1 MNDAAAALARD
12 TAHREQALD
21 TRQSFLVQSPAGSGK
36 TELLIQRFLAL
47 LATVERPERIVAMT
61 FTRKAAAEMRERVVA
76 ALRAAETDAPA
87 RPGDSH
93 RARTRA
99 LAAAALAR
107 DRALGWNLLL
117 QPAQLA
123 IHTFDAYCSALARQA
138 PLAGRFGG
146 SLAPADDAVP
156 LYREAARALMA
167 SAAADDPHWRVLLAH
182 LDNDAEQVVTLLAA
196 MLAKRDQWLPV
207 VLKHDPPALRAHL
220 EQSLQHEIDGE
231 LAQLAPLF
239 APSERAALV
248 RGAAHAAGVLAGQ
261 GGPPVL
267 AAALAACARRGDLP
281 AADWQCL
288 AEWQALAHLLL
299 VKGEPQFRKRLDK
312 NLGFP
317 GKAAGAASAA
327 AKAEFEALLER
338 LAELPGLVD
347 ALHVARLLPPA
358 AYGPR
363 SWDVIT
369 ALFAILP
376 RAAAQLD
383 VTFAA
388 RGNVDHTSV
397 TLAALF
403 ALGDAE
409 APSDLLLRLDL
420 AVDHLLVD
428 EFQDT
433 SDAQYDLIGRLTAGW
448 TEGDGRTLFAV
459 GDPMQSIYGFRSA
472 EVRLF
477 LEAKAAGRIGNVPVR
492 FVDLARN
499 FRSQGEVVDWVNR
512 VFAAVLPSRNDPWRG
527 AVAFAPAVPVHA
539 HQPPLTPTVDVES
552 GAIAEAER
560 VVARVRAALE
570 AGAADVAIL
579 VHKRTAL
586 IAILPALRSA
596 GIDYEAVKLDALGER
611 QSVLDLTSLAHAIV
625 QPADRLAALAVLRA
639 PWCGLAIADL
649 IAVAPH
655 VAGGLPGL
663 FAGRTQ
669 VVGLS
674 GDGAAR
680 LARLAGVLEPA
691 FAERG
696 RAPLPARVRGA
707 WLALG
712 GPATVDEPLDLD
724 TAEAFFAVL
733 AQHCVADDVPDWNAL
748 VDALAMLRAAPGESG
763 GARVKVMTVH
773 QAKGLEFDTVILP
786 GLHHGERASDRI
798 LLRWRF
804 RRHGLL
810 LAPSAARGGEPDL
823 HFEYLKSLAGTENAH
838 ERARLLYVGAT
849 RAKTRLHLVARGKA
863 DGDPDDPPLHWKP
876 PAARTPLGRLWDS
889 VAAQVADPVAL
900 PVANAVAAG
909 APPLVR
915 LAPGFALPALPP
927 SLPAAATVRETAEAV
942 PFDWARATAAAVGT
956 VTHRLLAEIARDG
969 LAAWSPERVAA
980 SAERVRREL
989 TAEGVDAAELAEAA
1003 DSALLSLQRLLA
1015 DERGRWLF
1023 APTHSDARSEWA
1035 LAGVDAGAIVHVTLD
1050 RTFVADGVRWIVDF
1064 KTGRHE
1070 GGDAEAFLARE
1081 VERYRPQLER
1091 YARIVRGIDARPIR
1105 LALYHPRVDG
1115 GWRAWDHAA
1124 ESDAAGSPEI
1134 R

>member
-1 MNDAAAALARD
+1 MSMRPWTTTMNDAIAALARD
-12 TAHREQALD
+12 TEHREQALD
-21 TRQSFLVQSPAGSGK
+21 PRQSFLVQSPAGSGK

-47 LATVERPERIVAMT
+47 LATVERPELIVAMT
-61 FTRKAAAEMRERVVA
+61 FTRKSAAEMRERVVA
-76 ALRAAETDAPA
+76 ALRAAGAPPA
-87 RPGDSH
+87 AEPSDPH
-93 RARTRA
+93 RARTLA
-99 LAAAALAR
+99 LASAALAR

-146 SLAPADDAVP
+146 ALAPADDAVP

-167 SAAADDPHWRVLLAH
+167 AAAADDPHWRVLLAH
-182 LDNDAEQVVTLLAA
+182 LDNDAEQAVTLLAA

-207 VLKHDPPALRAHL
+207 VVSGDSEALRTYL
-220 EQSLQHEIDGE
+220 EQSLRHEIDGE
-231 LAQLAPLF
+231 LALLAAMF
-239 APSERAALV
+239 APCERAALV
-248 RGAAHAAGVLAGQ
+248 RSAAQAAGVLAGES
-261 GGPPVL
+261 GPPEL
-267 AAALAACARRGDLP
+267 AAALATCAQRGDLP
-281 AADWQCL
+281 AADLQYL
-288 AEWQALAHLLL
+288 AEWQALANWLLI
-299 VKGEPQFRKRLDK
+299 KKDPQFRKRIDK
-312 NLGFP
+312 NVGFP
-317 GKAAGAASAA
+317 GKSAGAASAA
-327 AKAEFEALLER
+327 AKADFEALLKQLTEV
-338 LAELPGLVD
+338 PGLAD

-358 AYGPR
+358 TYGPA
-363 SWDVIT
+363 SWAVIA
-369 ALFAILP
+369 ALLGVLP

-383 VTFAA
+383 VTFAT
-388 RGNVDHTSV
+388 RGNVDHTAV
-397 TLAALF
+397 ALS
-403 ALGDAE
+403 ALGALGSAE

-420 AVDHLLVD
+420 AVRHLLVD

-433 SDAQYDLIGRLTAGW
+433 SYLQYELIGRLTAGW
-448 TEGDGRTLFAV
+448 TQGDGRTLFAV

-477 LEAKAAGRIGNVPVR
+477 LDAKAAGRIGNVPVR

-499 FRSQGEVVDWVNR
+499 FRSQGEVVDWINS
-512 VFAAVLPSRNDPWRG
+512 VFATVLPAQNDPWRG

-539 HQPPLTPTVDVES
+539 HQPLHKPTVAVEVD
-552 GAIAEAER
+552 AAAEAAR
-560 VVARVRAALE
+560 VVALVDAALA
-570 AGAADVAIL
+570 AGAPDVAIL
-579 VHKRTAL
+579 VRQRAAL
-586 IAILPALRSA
+586 AEILPALRMA
-596 GIDYEAVKLDALGER
+596 DIEYEAVKLDALGER

-655 VAGGLPGL
+655 LAAGLPGL
-663 FAGRTQ
+663 FARRARIA
-669 VVGLS
+669 GLS
-674 GDGAAR
+674 VDGAAR
-680 LARLAGVLEPA
+680 LARLADVLESVYE
-691 FAERG
+691 ERG
-696 RAPLPARVRGA
+696 RSPLPARVRGA

-748 VDALAMLRAAPGESG
+748 VDALAKLRAAPGESG

-773 QAKGLEFDTVILP
+773 NAKGLEFDTVILP
-786 GLHHGERASDRI
+786 GLHRGDRSNDRV
-798 LLRWRF
+798 LLRWRT

-810 LAPSAARGGEPDL
+810 LAALPARGGEPDP
-823 HFEYLKSLAGTENAH
+823 HFDYLKSLAGTEAAH
-838 ERARLLYVGAT
+838 ELARLLYVGAT

-863 DGDPDDPPLHWKP
+863 AGDPADPPLHWQKP
-876 PAARTPLGRLWDS
+876 TARTPLGRLWDS

-900 PVANAVAAG
+900 PDAAAVSDR

-915 LAPGFALPALPP
+915 LADGFALPALSPP
-927 SLPAAATVRETAEAV
+927 LALTATVRDAADAV

-956 VTHRLLAEIARDG
+956 IAHRLLAQIARDG
-969 LAAWSPERVAA
+969 LSAWSPERMAA
-980 SAERVRREL
+980 STDRVCREL
-989 TAEGVDAAELAEAA
+989 VAEGVDTAELADATNDVA
-1003 DSALLSLQRLLA
+1003 IAIRRLLE

-1023 APTHSDARSEWA
+1023 APEHVDARSEWA
-1035 LAGVDAGAIVHVTLD
+1035 LAGMDAGAIVHVTLD

-1105 LALYHPRVDG
+1105 LALYYPLLQA
-1115 GWRAWDHAA
+1115 WREWA
-1124 ESDAAGSPEI
+1124 AAG
-1134 R
+1134 